1 MSWQIVLFFIFL
13 ISRVTGQPVWGHPSE
28 AATAPPPM
36 SPRCH
41 FQAQGHVRL
50 GERPSP
56 DPQPGSSQEKINKI
70 IKTLLEATPLTAP
83 SRGGGRPLTA
93 PSPRPSPTAH
103 LPPLPGPSRGGR
115 GGSGVRMRAR
125 APCWAEAAPRPL
137 RAVGGGH
144 KMAAPKPAPN
154 PPQIPL
160 CVRPYRPDRESHVP
174 LEVQSF

>member
-1 MSWQIVLFFIFL
+1 M
-13 ISRVTGQPVWGHPSE
+13 TGQPVWGHPSE
-28 AATAPPPM
+28 AATPPPPR

-56 DPQPGSSQEKINKI
+56 DPRPGSSQEKINKI

-103 LPPLPGPSRGGR
+103 LPPLPGPSRGGGGER
-115 GGSGVRMRAR
+115 GAHAR
-125 APCWAEAAPRPL
+125 SRPL
-137 RAVGGGH
+137 LGGGRPASPEGCGGGH
-144 KMAAPKPAPN
+144 KMAAPKPAPS

-174 LEVQSF
+174 LEVQSV